1 VVSNLNQIYRV
12 GFSLDKRK
20 PFYSPF
26 YSLVCRQ
33 MDIFSAFRIG
43 KILDLSEFQIGE
55 NHDFGLLLLEHKI
68 GSD

>member
-1 VVSNLNQIYRV
+1 
-12 GFSLDKRK
+12 
-20 PFYSPF
+20 
-26 YSLVCRQ
+26 